1 MIVCCPR
8 DGKELCLD
16 KLAISLEGKSIPVV
30 IGTCPR
36 CHAKF
41 INRLL
46 IEGCSFLTI
55 DKVRYEILPQLNDM
69 ISQAWGNASQK
80 DARIVDIEEKIQK
93 KIDKFER
100 GKERRRVREEQ
111 LKAQKEKERAERQAQ
126 LKAQKEKERAER
138 QAQLKVQQEQERQR
152 QLAEKKRRSKEKQE
166 EQKLKRVLRRV
177 QDQQSNI
184 ENQRKK
190 IERFS
195 KKSIAY
201 PRDIIQPRWVM
212 FYNQGVKR
220 CLCDQSPLVDVRLHK
235 VFGDRI
241 VRYCDK
247 CRTLFLPEYLRY
259 KPDIPQL
266 TLKNL
271 QDGHE
276 NPRSTASNVDGVRKV
291 LETYAAGVNNLPSST
306 ICTVRLQDLLEH
318 KELKIVVVSNVH
330 EQDTARG
337 VYWIGR
343 TLPSML
349 LTLIQMGSNKQFTY
363 KGGKYRVIGC
373 MKNLEFESYAKTI
386 TKFCDPIVPQTVY
399 VFAQKNIAHFHSQN
413 YELVT
418 AMVPCTKSS
427 FPVPISVYYD
437 KLAHTYFINE
447 ESYALARERYGLP
460 YLRIRPALS
469 DQLGGKV
476 GGLRAHSELYLLG
489 YSVDAKTGSDTAA
502 RRQVLKRILDS
513 GILKRSEVINHLE
526 WLIHTRAGMPHMD
539 NAVAEWKTDLQFVSA
554 YNVDRQRKVWV
565 DEFRAKYNLSIKG

>member
-55 DKVRYEILPQLNDM
+55 DKVRYEILPQLNAM
-69 ISQAWGNASQK
+69 IPQAWGDASQK
-80 DARIVDIEEKIQK
+80 DARIVGVEEKIQK

-100 GKERRRVREEQ
+100 RKERHRVREE
-111 LKAQKEKERAERQAQ
+111 Q

-152 QLAEKKRRSKEKQE
+152 QLTEKKRRSKEKQK
-166 EQKLKRVLRRV
+166 EQKLKRVLRGM

-184 ENQRKK
+184 ENQKK
-190 IERFS
+190 QIARFS
-195 KKSIAY
+195 KTPIAY
-201 PRDIIQPRWVM
+201 PRDIVQPIWIM
-212 FYNQGVKR
+212 FYNQGVKM
-220 CLCDQSPLVDVRLHK
+220 CPCDQSHLMDVRLHK

-247 CRTLFLPEYLRY
+247 CRTLFLPEYLRH
-259 KPDIPQL
+259 KSDIPQL
-266 TLKNL
+266 RHKTL

-276 NPRSTASNVDGVRKV
+276 NQKSTGSNVDGVRKV
-291 LETYAAGVNNLPSST
+291 LETYTARANDLPSST
-306 ICTVRLQDLLEH
+306 ICAVRLQDLLDR

-337 VYWIGR
+337 IYWIGR
-343 TLPSML
+343 TLPSIL
-349 LTLIQMGSNKQFTY
+349 LTLIQLGSNKQFTY
-363 KGGKYRVIGC
+363 KGGEYRVVGYI
-373 MKNLEFESYAKTI
+373 KNLEFESYAKTI
-386 TKFCDPIVPQTVY
+386 TKFCNPIVPQTVY

-437 KLAHTYFINE
+437 KSAHTYFINE
-447 ESYALARERYGLP
+447 ESYVLARERYGLP

-469 DQLGGKV
+469 DQLGAKV

-489 YSVDAKTGSDTAA
+489 YSVDAKTGSDTTA

-513 GILKRSEVINHLE
+513 GILRRHEVINHLE

-539 NAVAEWKTDLQFVSA
+539 NAIAEWKTDLQFVST
-554 YNVDRQRKVWV
+554 YNVDRQRKIWV
-565 DEFRAKYNLSIKG
+565 DEFKAKYDLSIKG